1 MNKEA
6 LLIIDMQNDYF
17 PGGANELVGAEKAS
31 QNAKA
36 ILERFRGCNKPVV
49 HIQHVST
56 RPEATFFIPNTHG
69 VEIHPNVSPGES
81 ETVVTKGFPNSFI
94 NTPLLEKLKEKGVD
108 SLVIVGM
115 IVVIVKLSQQVVIE
129 CIFLWRQF

>member
-36 ILERFRGCNKPVV
+36 ILERFRSCNKPVV

-69 VEIHPNVSPGES
+69 VEIHPNVFPGEN
-81 ETVVTKGFPNSFI
+81 ELVITKGFPNSFI
-94 NTPLLEKLKEKGVD
+94 NTPLLGKAEGEG
-108 SLVIVGM
+108 S
-115 IVVIVKLSQQVVIE
+115 
-129 CIFLWRQF
+129 

>member
-56 RPEATFFIPNTHG
+56 RPEATFFILTPNG
-69 VEIHPNVSPGES
+69 VEH
-81 ETVVTKGFPNSFI
+81 
-94 NTPLLEKLKEKGVD
+94 
-108 SLVIVGM
+108 M
-115 IVVIVKLSQQVVIE
+115 
-129 CIFLWRQF
+129 

>member
-36 ILERFRGCNKPVV
+36 ILEQFRSCNKPVV

-94 NTPLLEKLKEKGVD
+94 NTP
-108 SLVIVGM
+108 
-115 IVVIVKLSQQVVIE
+115 
-129 CIFLWRQF
+129 